1 MYSKAL
7 YLPQTGRSL
16 RQAGKQSVLLTKHQI
31 TLPGWNLLL
40 WQQRMRRIWCR
51 IVSLEAVLCRGGD
64 STDSELR
71 AIEKA
76 FYLPRILSRYV
87 VILVVVFNW
96 KSIGQP
102 ARGGCHSFIY
112 SLGLNLWR
120 VAAQFVNRTFKDRL
134 PSPNTSQ
141 NYETV
146 FKDKVYLSKVST
158 KGHRFLKRCNPSGHR
173 REFVITGWQKCNFFS
188 YIFLFRC

>member
-1 MYSKAL
+1 MHSRAF

-16 RQAGKQSVLLTKHQI
+16 RQAGKQSVVLTKHQI

-40 WQQRMRRIWCR
+40 WQQRMRRIWFR

-76 FYLPRILSRYV
+76 FYLPRILRRYV
-87 VILVVVFNW
+87 VILVVVFNR

-102 ARGGCHSFIY
+102 ARGGCHSFITRAE
-112 SLGLNLWR
+112 SLARCSALLWIEHSR
-120 VAAQFVNRTFKDRL
+120 AV
-134 PSPNTSQ
+134 
-141 NYETV
+141 
-146 FKDKVYLSKVST
+146 
-158 KGHRFLKRCNPSGHR
+158 HHLKTLHKIMRQCSR
-173 REFVITGWQKCNFFS
+173 IKFS
-188 YIFLFRC
+188 FPR